1 MSTRDKDF
9 TTHSLGV
16 PAQQMINNSLH
27 FVFGR
32 HVFMAKVYEVKN
44 AIRIFDVVPG
54 TVFNTDD
61 GFYVL
66 IALYNVVLRWCCVT
80 TTSYKSTAGNY
91 CIIPF
96 KKRAVFF

>member
-1 MSTRDKDF
+1 
-9 TTHSLGV
+9 
-16 PAQQMINNSLH
+16 
-27 FVFGR
+27 
-32 HVFMAKVYEVKN
+32 MAKVYEVKN
-44 AIRIFDVVPG
+44 AIQGIFDVVPG

-91 CIIPF
+91 CINSFF
-96 KKRAVFF
+96 KKSFFFGFIVTSPTTLSFGKLGNGTFSYWILVDFRDRH

>member
-1 MSTRDKDF
+1 MSTRDKRF
-9 TTHSLGV
+9 YHALFGI
-16 PAQQMINNSLH
+16 PAQQMINNSLNTY

-44 AIRIFDVVPG
+44 AIQGIFDVVPG

-66 IALYNVVLRWCCVT
+66 IALYNVVLRWCCVPRLIKILPAIM
-80 TTSYKSTAGNY
+80 YK
-91 CIIPF
+91 F
-96 KKRAVFF
+96 LF

>member
-1 MSTRDKDF
+1 
-9 TTHSLGV
+9 
-16 PAQQMINNSLH
+16 
-27 FVFGR
+27 
-32 HVFMAKVYEVKN
+32 MAKVYEVKN
-44 AIRIFDVVPG
+44 AIQGIFDVVPG

-91 CIIPF
+91 CINLF
-96 KKRAVFF
+96 LKKRAFLGFIVTSPTTLSLVN